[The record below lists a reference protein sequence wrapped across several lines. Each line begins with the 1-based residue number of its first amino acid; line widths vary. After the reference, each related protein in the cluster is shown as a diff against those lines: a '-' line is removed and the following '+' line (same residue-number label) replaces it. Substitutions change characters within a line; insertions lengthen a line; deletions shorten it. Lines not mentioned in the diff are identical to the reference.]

1 MKLSIIVP
9 VYNSEKYI
17 EKCLESILS
26 QDLNDWECFLIDDG
40 SSDKSGAICDFYSI
54 KDSRFK
60 VIHKYNGGVSEARN
74 LGLTLS
80 KGEWIGFVDSD
91 DWIDSNRFSLAIS
104 MGEEAKVPI
113 VKCDIQQIRKNGTTS
128 IWSTPKG
135 LYTIQ
140 DKRILS
146 SPEYDNSSAVA
157 NVYNGSFLRK
167 HCLQFRD
174 CNYGEDW
181 LFNVEAYALSGR
193 LYSLEEPLYHYQ
205 RHDASLST
213 TKIDSFRYIKM
224 LNTLDKVCLQ
234 YKDNENWKLFEDIVI
249 NNFYTRNSTK
259 ELRKGSI
266 DYVVPFVDGSDI
278 NWIEEYN
285 KYSPN
290 KIDPDINGKERFR
303 ADQQLFKYY
312 FRGIAKQMPWI
323 SVMHLLV
330 SSESQVPDWI
340 NRDRVHIITHDKFI
354 DKEFLPTF
362 NSSTIEMFL
371 PKIKGLSDKF
381 IYSNDD
387 IYCVYTLK
395 EKFYFEGDKIK
406 TRIEPHPIMKGEKTP
421 VWKQLF
427 INSWNLINPD
437 KKVDSSSEK
446 YFVPPHIEQGMLK
459 SSLLEV
465 WNKYSDKMK
474 ESCSRFRDSKNLNQY
489 IYTFYEV
496 AKNNYIEGVHSY
508 RNFNT
513 NVKEEILRNAI
524 RNPDENKV
532 IRSFV
537 LNDVG
542 GTKATD
548 ILKEELEKLYPEKCK
563 YEV

>member
-17 EKCLESILS
+17 EKCLDSILN
-26 QDLNDWECFLIDDG
+26 QDLKDWECFLIDDG
-40 SSDKSGAICDFYSI
+40 STDKSGAICDFYAI

-60 VIHKYNGGVSEARN
+60 VVHKYNGGVSETRN
-74 LGLTLS
+74 LGLLLA
-80 KGEWIGFVDSD
+80 KGEWVGFVDSD
-91 DWIDSNRFSLAIS
+91 DWIDENRFSLAIS
-104 MGEEAKVPI
+104 KAEEANVPI

-157 NVYNGSFLRK
+157 NVFNNNFLK
-167 HCLQFRD
+167 QNHLQFRD

-181 LFNVEAYALSGR
+181 LFNVETYTLAGK
-193 LYSLEEPLYHYQ
+193 LYSLEKPLYHYQ

-224 LNTLDKVCLQ
+224 LNTLDKVCSQ

-259 ELRKGSI
+259 ELRKGVI
-266 DYVVPFVDGSDI
+266 DYVMPFVDGADI
-278 NWIEEYN
+278 NWVEEYN
-285 KYSPN
+285 KYSPE
-290 KIDPDINGKERFR
+290 KIDPDINGMERYR
-303 ADQQLFKYY
+303 ANQQLLKYH
-312 FRGIAKQMPWI
+312 FRGIEKQMPWI
-323 SVMHLLV
+323 GVIHLLV
-330 SSESQVPDWI
+330 ASESQVPDWI
-340 NRDRVHIITHDKFI
+340 NRDKVHIITHDKFI

-387 IYCVYTLK
+387 LYYVYTLK
-395 EKFYFEGDKIK
+395 EKFYFEDNKIK
-406 TRIEPHPIMKGEKTP
+406 TLIEAHPIQKGEIMP

-427 INSWNLINPD
+427 VNSWNLINPD
-437 KKVDSSSEK
+437 KKVNNMCYE
-446 YFVPPHIEQGMLK
+446 YYVPPHIECGMLK
-459 SSLLEV
+459 SSLIEV

-474 ESCSRFRDSKNLNQY
+474 ASCTRFRDKKNLNQY
-489 IYTFYEV
+489 IYTFNEV
-496 AKNNYIEGVHSY
+496 AKGNYVKGVHSY

-513 NVKEEILRNAI
+513 KVKEDVLRNAI
-524 RNPDENKV
+524 QNPNENKV

-542 GTKATD
+542 DTGIIKV
-548 ILKEELEKLYPEKCK
+548 LEEELGKLYPDKCK
-563 YEV
+563 YEL